1 MLRHVCAA
9 GVLLAA
15 VSAGWAQ
22 APTDAEIASALGKH
36 AGRAERLEDFMNGG
50 AGDSDTTEVRL
61 AQVVYARFY
70 TCRRS
75 NAAMA
80 AGDVL
85 RDTRIWQ
92 AYNDS
97 FRAAATAEKPVP
109 APQKLEKRA
118 MAEYGSDCE
127 SFVRNAPAVI
137 VEDPGNGPFREN
149 PEG

>member
-1 MLRHVCAA
+1 MRRLVCAG
-9 GVLLAA
+9 GVLLAT
-15 VSAGWAQ
+15 VSAGLAQ
-22 APTDAEIASALGKH
+22 APADAEIAAELGKH

-50 AGDSDTTEVRL
+50 AEDSDTTEVRL

-70 TCRRS
+70 TCSRS
-75 NAAMA
+75 NAAMT

-97 FRAAATAEKPVP
+97 FRAAATAGKPVP
-109 APQKLEKRA
+109 TPQKLEKRA
-118 MAEYGSDCE
+118 MAEYGTDCE
-127 SFVRNAPAVI
+127 SFVSNAPVFI

-149 PEG
+149 PEE